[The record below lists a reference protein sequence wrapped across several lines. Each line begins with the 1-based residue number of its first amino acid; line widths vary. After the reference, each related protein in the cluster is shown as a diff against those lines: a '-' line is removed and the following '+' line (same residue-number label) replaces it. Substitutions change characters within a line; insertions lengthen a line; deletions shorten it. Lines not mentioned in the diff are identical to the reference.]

1 MLQIHHSNR
10 LEVLLD
16 HLLEVLATPLA
27 DPLAPERIVVQH
39 PGMGRWL
46 AQELALRTGIAAN
59 LEFPLPARF
68 FWELLGHWFEQVPD
82 RSEGW
87 DRKRLAWRLFACLPD
102 QVSGPDFSGPARYLA
117 SEPRELKTYQLARRV
132 ADLFDQYLVYRPDL
146 VLAWEAGERPEFGP
160 DARWQARL
168 WRELAAGIGS
178 PHRATLFARLEQ
190 ALAEGT
196 QPYASLPERILIFGL
211 SALAPVYGRILARVA
226 ERLPAHLFVLSPSQ
240 EYWADLVD
248 EARRARI
255 RALDLNRGAPD
266 RAALLDVGNPLLAS
280 WGRGGMALQ
289 DLLLDLGGDGAA
301 DGLSDYREPDTDSLL
316 GLIQSDLLHL
326 HDRRR
331 PHPADRTPLD
341 PADGS
346 IQVHAC
352 HGPHRELQVL
362 HDRLLRLFE
371 ELPGLRP
378 RDVIVMAPDI
388 DRYAPHIE
396 AVFGE
401 HSSPTP
407 IPCAIAD
414 RRLSADQPLLTAVA
428 ALLGLPDSRLGAA
441 EVMGWLEVP
450 AIARRFG
457 LDARALARVRTWV
470 AETGVRWGLDSAMRR
485 DLELPGEDA
494 NTWAFGLR
502 RLFLGY
508 ALPPLPPSEGA
519 LYGEVLPYPDL
530 EGPEAEALGGLQA
543 YIDTLA
549 RWRRELPR
557 PRPAADWAVDL
568 GRLLSDLLDP
578 DEEEETLLQPLR
590 EALEGLS
597 ADAQAAGFDEPLGL
611 DILRTEVA
619 ECLDGTAAAQRFLTG
634 RVTFCNMVPMRS
646 IPARVLCLLGLNGT
660 DFPRDQRP
668 PAFDLMAAKPRRGDR
683 SRRDDDRHLFLESLL
698 SARERLHL
706 SYVGNDERD
715 NAVRVP
721 SVLLEELLAY
731 IQGSFWFADGTELMA
746 RLVVRHPLQPFSRRY
761 FDGSDTR
768 LYSYREDWCRA
779 ARAQPEEG
787 SDRFVAAP
795 LPSAGPSGDTGGLE
809 TLDLDDLIRFL
820 RSPAQW
826 FLTRTLGLRGPDEAD
841 TLEETE
847 PFAQDRLQAWQMKQ
861 RLLELAGTGR
871 EGEWGPV
878 LRGAGILPHGPA
890 GDLTLEQAGMAVGR
904 FRARL
909 APYLADPLEP
919 LELDLPIAGLRLTG
933 WLSGL
938 TGTGLVAYR
947 LGRARAEDQLAL
959 WVRHL
964 ALNLAGPVGVPP
976 RSVLVTEEETIALA
990 PVADAEGRLAELVAF
1005 FRQGQTEPLPLFPK
1019 TSLAY
1024 AAGGWDGR
1032 AWTAWEGGF
1041 ERGPGESAHPA
1052 IRTAFRGRDPLA
1064 PPFEALA
1071 TQVFGPL
1078 LAAIIE
1084 EEAS

>member
-68 FWELLGHWFEQVPD
+68 FWELLGLWFDKVPD
-82 RSEGW
+82 RSEW
-87 DRKRLAWRLFACLPD
+87 DRERLVWRLFARLQGRASD
-102 QVSGPDFSGPARYLA
+102 PDFSGPARYLA
-117 SEPRELKTYQLARRV
+117 GEPRDLKTYQLARRV

-146 VLAWEAGERPEFGP
+146 VLAWEAGEQPEPGP

-168 WRELAAGIGS
+168 WRELAAGVGS
-178 PHRATLFARLEQ
+178 PHRATLFASLEQ
-190 ALAEGT
+190 ALSEGT
-196 QPYASLPERILIFGL
+196 KPQAPLPERILAFGL
-211 SALAPVYGRILARVA
+211 SALPPVYGRILARVA
-226 ERLPAHLFVLSPSQ
+226 DRLPVHLFVLSPSQ

-248 EARRARI
+248 EARRSRI
-255 RALDLNRGAPD
+255 RALDLDRGAPD

-301 DGLSDYREPDTDSLL
+301 DGLSDYREPDAGRLL

-331 PHPADRTPLD
+331 PEPAARTPLD
-341 PADGS
+341 PADAS

-352 HGPHRELQVL
+352 HGTHRELQVL
-362 HDRLLRLFE
+362 RDRLLRLFE

-378 RDVIVMAPDI
+378 RDIIVMAPDI
-388 DRYAPHIE
+388 DLYAPHIE
-396 AVFGE
+396 AVFGDQA
-401 HSSPTP
+401 SPKT
-407 IPCAIAD
+407 IPCAVAD
-414 RRLSADQPLLTAVA
+414 RRLAADQPLLTAVA

-508 ALPPLPPSEGA
+508 ALPPLQPPETA

-543 YIDTLA
+543 FIDTLA
-549 RWRRELPR
+549 RWRADLPR
-557 PRPAADWAVDL
+557 PRPPADWAADL
-568 GRLLSDLLDP
+568 SRLIADLLDP
-578 DEEEETLLQPLR
+578 DEEEEALLQPLR

-597 ADAQAAGFDEPLGL
+597 ANAQAAGLDGPLGL
-611 DILRTEVA
+611 DILRAEVA

-668 PAFDLMAAKPRRGDR
+668 SAFDLMAASPRRGDR

-706 SYVGNDERD
+706 SYVGNDQRD

-731 IQGSFWFADGTELMA
+731 IQGSFRFADGAELMK
-746 RLVVRHPLQPFSRRY
+746 RLVVRHPLQSFSRRY
-761 FDGSDTR
+761 FDGSDPR
-768 LYSYREDWCRA
+768 LYSYRDDWCRA
-779 ARAQPEEG
+779 AQAQPEKG
-787 SDRFVAAP
+787 SDLFLAAP
-795 LPSAGPSGDTGGLE
+795 LPAAEPVGDSPGLN

-847 PFAQDRLQAWQMKQ
+847 SFVQDRLQSWQLKQ
-861 RLLELAGTGR
+861 RLLELAAPGR
-871 EGEWGPV
+871 EAEWGPV

-890 GDLTLEQAGMAVGR
+890 GVLTLQQAGVAVGR
-904 FRARL
+904 FRDRL

-933 WLSGL
+933 WVSGL
-938 TGTGLVAYR
+938 TGSGLVAYR
-947 LGRARAEDQLAL
+947 LGRPRAEDQLAL

-964 ALNLAGPVGVPP
+964 AVHLAGPVGVPP
-976 RSVLVTEEETIALA
+976 RSVLVTEEETIELA
-990 PVADAEGRLAELVAF
+990 PVADAAERLADLVGL
-1005 FRQGQTEPLPLFPK
+1005 FRRGQIEPLPLFPK
-1019 TSLAY
+1019 TSLSY
-1024 AAGGWDGR
+1024 AAGGWNGNAR
-1032 AWTAWEGGF
+1032 SAWEGGF
-1041 ERGPGESAHPA
+1041 ERGPGESAQAA
-1052 IRTAFRGRDPLA
+1052 IRTAFRGRDPLE
-1064 PPFEALA
+1064 PPFEALSA
-1071 TQVFGPL
+1071 QVFGPL
-1078 LAAIIE
+1078 LAAMVK